1 MHLWQKSSFCLNLWL
16 IHWEVFMKYRKLG
29 QSGVEVSE
37 ISLGCWTLGGLNWV
51 NGSPNGWAN
60 VDATEVKRAIDY
72 ALDQGVNHF
81 DNADVYGNGRAE
93 LMLSEILGNRTK
105 KLVIA
110 TKVGWFPGTAAHAY
124 EPAHIRHQC
133 EQSLINLK
141 RDVIDLYYFHHGD
154 FGPEDRYLDDAV
166 KVMHQL
172 KKEGKI
178 RLIGQSAYS
187 NSDFVKLVPK
197 VKPDVLQSWAHI
209 MDDQFIREGSP
220 VRKLLDERKMSF
232 VAFSPLNQG
241 ILLGKFD
248 PQNPP
253 KFEEGDHRKG
263 DNRFTTESLLSVQP
277 KIEKLKSRFGKDAK
291 DLARV
296 ALQYLLANPVVC
308 CVIPGFRNLKQ
319 VEVNLAGDDKPLS
332 TDDVK
337 FIGQTFA
344 S

>member
-1 MHLWQKSSFCLNLWL
+1 
-16 IHWEVFMKYRKLG
+16 MKYRKLG

-60 VDATEVKRAIDY
+60 VDADEVKRAIDY

-93 LMLSEILGNRTK
+93 RMLSDILGPRTK

-187 NSDFVKLVPK
+187 SNDFVKLVPK

-209 MDDQFIREGSP
+209 MDDQFIREGTP
-220 VRKLLDERKMSF
+220 VRKLLDEKKMSF

-263 DNRFTTESLLSVQP
+263 DNRFTTEFLLGVQP
-277 KIEKLKSRFGKDAK
+277 KIEKLKSRFGKDVK

-308 CVIPGFRNLKQ
+308 CVIPGFRNLSQ
-319 VEVNLAGDDKPLS
+319 VEINLAGKDKPL
-332 TDDVK
+332 TAEDVK
-337 FIGQTFA
+337 FIGETFA
-344 S
+344 A